1 MPATLE
7 INSDD
12 ETQIITN
19 FKKPEE
25 TALKAITSSVMVL
38 KNYANGPQRHIREGD
53 FQSSR
58 MSGLLGPRCPSNHI
72 FQVETVKGPSLLL
85 PSRISD
91 LLGPRRPSNGV
102 LIKVFIKKIFT

>member
-12 ETQIITN
+12 ETQIITD
-19 FKKPEE
+19 FKKPKE

-38 KNYANGPQRHIREGD
+38 KNYADGPQRHIREGD

-58 MSGLLGPRCPSNHI
+58 ISGLLGPRRLSSHN
-72 FQVETVKGPSLLL
+72 FR
-85 PSRISD
+85 SR
-91 LLGPRRPSNGV
+91 P
-102 LIKVFIKKIFT
+102 